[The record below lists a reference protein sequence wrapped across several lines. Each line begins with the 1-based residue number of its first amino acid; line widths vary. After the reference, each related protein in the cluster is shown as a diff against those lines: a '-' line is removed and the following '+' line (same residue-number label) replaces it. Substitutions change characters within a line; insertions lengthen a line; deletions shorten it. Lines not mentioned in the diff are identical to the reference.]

1 MSLIQSKS
9 QLVSG
14 RILDSIVTAQ
24 SHLSAAVYQLNQ
36 INRTIL
42 DLNDS
47 DLADFGNHL
56 GFDDMQNLSGLHAV
70 YGGNLNDLVAGLDG
84 VLDSASYPLSGH
96 AVDIRPL
103 AEKLLEQ
110 NRKIE
115 VSDTGAFSVV
125 QIPLPEPVV
134 EEPEPEPEPVVEPV
148 VEEPV
153 VEPVVEPEPEPA
165 PVEEPIVDSEPLIL

>member
-9 QLVSG
+9 QLTSS

-56 GFDDMQNLSGLHAV
+56 GFEDMQNLSGLHAV

-96 AVDIRPL
+96 SVDIRPL
-103 AEKLLEQ
+103 AEKLAEQ

-115 VSDTGAFSVV
+115 VSDAGAFSVV
-125 QIPLPEPVV
+125 QIPLP
-134 EEPEPEPEPVVEPV
+134 
-148 VEEPV
+148 EPV

>member
-9 QLVSG
+9 QLTSS

-56 GFDDMQNLSGLHAV
+56 GFEDMQNLSGLHAA

-96 AVDIRPL
+96 SVDIRPL
-103 AEKLLEQ
+103 AEKLAEQ

-115 VSDTGAFSVV
+115 VSDAGAFSVV
-125 QIPLPEPVV
+125 QIPLPDPVVEPVIEPVIEPEPEPVIEPEPVV
-134 EEPEPEPEPVVEPV
+134 EEPA
-148 VEEPV
+148 
-153 VEPVVEPEPEPA
+153 PA
-165 PVEEPIVDSEPLIL
+165 EEPIVDSEPLIL